1 MMLELRHLRYF
12 LAVAEELSF
21 IADAAERLASRSL
34 QKKLVVAVPKGASTG
49 VVQVFV
55 FDHRRVRPGLTHAVI
70 AACKR
75 CEARPRSRTRGRY
88 RHRCTAGSDR
98 WQFNFCVM

>member
-49 VVQVFV
+49 VVQ
-55 FDHRRVRPGLTHAVI
+55 DNDIRRSLRRGLCVRSSTRPPGTD
-70 AACKR
+70 
-75 CEARPRSRTRGRY
+75 PRR
-88 RHRCTAGSDR
+88 DR
-98 WQFNFCVM
+98 RL